1 MCYLRMEAN
10 TREHVWSMLAWCN
23 KACVYEGYT
32 KSCVMPVSHSLL
44 TFEEC
49 THVPN
54 IFLFPH
60 FKFLLDG
67 SIHTVSIHLS
77 GYDQGAVET
86 NLFCARKKTQGEL
99 IKQRYEIRL
108 KKHGFYYFHIHK
120 GIKIK
125 SIKHL

>member
-1 MCYLRMEAN
+1 MEAN